1 MTDGEIIPGVLSVRL
16 RRVFVY
22 VVLEPRLTLI
32 DTGLPGSAPAIARAL
47 EPRGLGLGDIARAIC
62 THGHPDHAG
71 GAAELAAA
79 ASRCSSTRPTPRALS
94 TGLGDAAPPP
104 HPGTPLR
111 GGDARAGPD
120 HAAARRRRPPG
131 PRRSRGDPHPG
142 AHARAASASG
152 PRATGSCSRA
162 TCCSG
167 GSAACSFAS
176 SLFSDDVKAARRSVQ
191 RLASLDV
198 KAIVFGHYP
207 PLVEGAGDV
216 IARLAHEASRG

>member
-1 MTDGEIIPGVLSVRL
+1 MTDGEIIPGVLAVRL

-32 DTGLPGSAPAIARAL
+32 DTGLPGSSPAIARAL
-47 EPRGLGLGDIARAIC
+47 EARGLGLGDIARAIC

-71 GAAELAAA
+71 GGAELAAA
-79 ASRCSSTRPTPRALS
+79 GVEVFIHEADGAALS
-94 TGLGDAAPPP
+94 TSLGAALRRPTRGRLFAAATPVP
-104 HPGTPLR
+104 DRTTPLR
-111 GGDARAGPD
+111 DGDILPVLGGLEVIHTPGHTPGSVCLWAPRDGLLFTGD
-120 HAAARRRRPPG
+120 VLQRRFDRVV
-131 PRRSRGDPHPG
+131 
-142 AHARAASASG
+142 
-152 PRATGSCSRA
+152 
-162 TCCSG
+162 
-167 GSAACSFAS
+167 FAS

-216 IARLAHEASRG
+216 IATLAQQASRG